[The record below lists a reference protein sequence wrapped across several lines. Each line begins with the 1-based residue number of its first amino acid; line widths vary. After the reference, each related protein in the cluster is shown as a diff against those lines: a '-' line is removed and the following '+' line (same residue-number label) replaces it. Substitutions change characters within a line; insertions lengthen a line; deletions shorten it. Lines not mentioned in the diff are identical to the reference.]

1 MCNSFYLY
9 IITDFIYIYIYIL
22 LLHLEFV
29 FVIQF
34 WWVFFFQ
41 FIELSASLIVDEFP
55 LSIKAFLI
63 KSIETCAKLQ
73 NFNFY
78 LFIQFLT
85 INIVKRDKCPK
96 EWSSKSQFPSY
107 YLFQHIVM
115 FSNLLCECVKQNTV
129 STLACRH
136 AAVVSCCSRRSPL
149 FIYIGQLSYC
159 KWSVRNKNRD
169 LFKWCGIS
177 YFFNSKYMRGVL
189 PPVVYKVVENSKEID
204 IFFSISLYNDW
215 TRKKPDD

>member
-1 MCNSFYLY
+1 LYLSSNF
-9 IITDFIYIYIYIL
+9 DGF
-22 LLHLEFV
+22 
-29 FVIQF
+29 
-34 WWVFFFQ
+34 FFFQ
-41 FIELSASLIVDEFP
+41 FIELSASLFVDEFP

-85 INIVKRDKCPK
+85 LNIVKRDKCPK

-115 FSNLLCECVKQNTV
+115 FSNLLCECVKQNNV

-136 AAVVSCCSRRSPL
+136 AAVASCCTRSSPL
-149 FIYIGQLSYC
+149 YLFILGNFPTANEVY
-159 KWSVRNKNRD
+159 
-169 LFKWCGIS
+169 GI
-177 YFFNSKYMRGVL
+177 KTG
-189 PPVVYKVVENSKEID
+189 
-204 IFFSISLYNDW
+204 IFLNDVTFHIFSIQNI
-215 TRKKPDD
+215 